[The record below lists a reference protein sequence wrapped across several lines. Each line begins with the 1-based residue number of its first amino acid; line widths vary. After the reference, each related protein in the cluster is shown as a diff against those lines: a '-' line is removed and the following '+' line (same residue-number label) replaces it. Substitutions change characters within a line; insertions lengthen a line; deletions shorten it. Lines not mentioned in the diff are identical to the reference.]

1 MERLETERMKTAEA
15 KELEAM
21 REILA
26 EVETT
31 GSSLSASSS
40 ASEVKFND
48 DVMVK
53 SIDSSDAE
61 ADRESRRGYGDDGDG
76 DGDGDDE
83 YDSNTLRIGD
93 SVSLDIGA
101 EPVDAG
107 DSISILDDIQVLS

>member
-26 EVETT
+26 EVETA
-31 GSSLSASSS
+31 GASSS
-40 ASEVKFND
+40 SEVKFND
-48 DVMVK
+48 EVMVK
-53 SIDSSDAE
+53 SIDSADAE
-61 ADRESRRGYGDDGDG
+61 ADRESRRGYGDDGG
-76 DGDGDDE
+76 GDGDDE
-83 YDSNTLRIGD
+83 YASNTLRIGD

-101 EPVDAG
+101 EPVEDG